1 MNLVKGEREPAFATG
16 FALRARVNER
26 ISPSPSLSIP
36 FLRLI
41 LGMEENKAWEAGP
54 NLFSSSADSSRN
66 FRDAVMGIKKP
77 DRAIELLRA
86 HVLSKFVMPPSDLS
100 HAEIVSRQGRA
111 EADNLT
117 AQKRGF
123 KDGLLQGVI
132 PLTQ

>member
-1 MNLVKGEREPAFATG
+1 
-16 FALRARVNER
+16 
-26 ISPSPSLSIP
+26 
-36 FLRLI
+36 
-41 LGMEENKAWEAGP
+41 MEESKAWEVGP
-54 NLFSSSADSSRN
+54 NLFSSFTDSSRN
-66 FRDAVMGIKKP
+66 FRDAVMGSKKP
-77 DRAIELLRA
+77 DSAMKLLRA
-86 HVLSKFVMPPSDLS
+86 HVLSKFVIPPSDLS